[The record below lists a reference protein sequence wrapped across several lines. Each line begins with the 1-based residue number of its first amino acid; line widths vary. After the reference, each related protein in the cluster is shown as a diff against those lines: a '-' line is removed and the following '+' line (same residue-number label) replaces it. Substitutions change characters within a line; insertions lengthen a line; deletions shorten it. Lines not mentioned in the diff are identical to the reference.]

1 MILFAWKWSVKE
13 LEKSVASVYF
23 WVCRGCVTSGL
34 NLERAAGRGDELHV
48 AKAESLDF
56 KNEIEQL

>member
-1 MILFAWKWSVKE
+1 MKE

-23 WVCRGCVTSGL
+23 WVCTGCVTSDL
-34 NLERAAGRGDELHV
+34 NLERAAGRGDELQV